1 MRAFAVVFALLLV
14 APGTWL
20 PGPWVLGSG
29 SQAQAQAQGLPS
41 GGSITV
47 REGDSLEAIALRHG
61 VSLEGLIQ
69 INQLKDANQLVVGQR
84 LLLPP
89 PGAGVLIRS
98 GDTLDAIASRRGTT
112 VEALLRLNPGVQAE
126 ALQVG
131 GWLKLPTGGSALDG
145 ALIPRPESP
154 APPRAQGPTVPA
166 PPAGTGEQT
175 AAAALL
181 LSPAERR
188 DRADLNL
195 REQSGRARWRRFG
208 QTDVDW
214 AGWRLHP
221 GGVRITLVKASV
233 ADLGVRRSGATAVA
247 VQCESLRQT
256 WRIDGDWE
264 AWAPPE
270 PRSVGQ
276 RIVIDLCSNTLDAPA
291 LPVAP

>member
-1 MRAFAVVFALLLV
+1 MCFSEPVRASAVVFGLLLV
-14 APGTWL
+14 ACVPAGL
-20 PGPWVLGSG
+20 
-29 SQAQAQAQGLPS
+29 SQAPVQAQSLAQSFPAAR
-41 GGSITV
+41 SITV
-47 REGDSLEAIALRHG
+47 REGDTLDAIAQRHG
-61 VSLEGLIQ
+61 VSVDGLIQ

-84 LLLPP
+84 LKLPP
-89 PGAGVLIRS
+89 AGPGMLIRS
-98 GDTLDAIASRRGTT
+98 GDTLELLANRSGTT
-112 VEALLRLNPGVQAE
+112 VEALQRLNPGLRAE
-126 ALQVG
+126 ALPVG
-131 GWLKLPTGGSALDG
+131 GWLKLPVDPGS
-145 ALIPRPESP
+145 RPESP
-154 APPRAQGPTVPA
+154 APPRPQGGTAPA

-188 DRADLNL
+188 DRAELSL

-208 QTDVDW
+208 STEVDW

-221 GGVRITLVKASV
+221 GGVRITLVKPAV
-233 ADLGVRRSGATAVA
+233 ADLGVRRAGATAVA

-264 AWAPPE
+264 AWAPPD
-270 PRSVGQ
+270 PTSIGQ